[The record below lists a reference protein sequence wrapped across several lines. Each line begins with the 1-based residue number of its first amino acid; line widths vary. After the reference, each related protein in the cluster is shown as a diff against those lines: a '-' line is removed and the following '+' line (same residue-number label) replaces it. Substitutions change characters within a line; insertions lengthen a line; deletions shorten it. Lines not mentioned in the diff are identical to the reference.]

1 MEMGRWKMVLKNKK
15 DGFTLIELL
24 VSVVILGIVF
34 MYGLLNMVIMGS
46 TYLITM
52 KHSKNANYLLTEYIE
67 TLSNMGFD
75 SPYLS
80 DDGDTT
86 DLNVANIALADFYSA
101 DTIEGVPYDIVW
113 NIAEN
118 LQGTRKKIRIYVI
131 WKERGGEKKIYR
143 QIEIW
148 RK

>member
-1 MEMGRWKMVLKNKK
+1 MVLKNKK
-15 DGFTLIELL
+15 EGFTLIELL

-67 TLSNMGFD
+67 TLSNMEFD

-80 DDGDTT
+80 DDGDST
-86 DLNVANIALADFYSA
+86 DLNISDPTLADFSAA
-101 DTIEGVPYDIVW
+101 DTIEGVPYDIAW

-131 WKERGGEKKIYR
+131 WRERKGEKKIYR